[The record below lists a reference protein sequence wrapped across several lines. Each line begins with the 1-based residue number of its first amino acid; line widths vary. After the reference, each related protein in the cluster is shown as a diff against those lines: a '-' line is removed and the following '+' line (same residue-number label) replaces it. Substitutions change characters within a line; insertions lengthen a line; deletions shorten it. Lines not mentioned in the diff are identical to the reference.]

1 MRSRIHM
8 RDGTTWQTGTVF
20 CSKDP
25 TYAAIGTKPI
35 GLQHSR
41 LAAPPFF
48 ADGTRELAVV
58 ATKYQPPTR
67 TRMFGFCFGSDSGN
81 LLRTSC
87 TRTSRQTYRP
97 PHCAKVRP
105 GETHPPMAG

>member
-1 MRSRIHM
+1 MYLNGLGDFFSSVSCETRRGPDRMRTRIHM

-25 TYAAIGTKPI
+25 AYAAIGTKPI

-48 ADGTRELAVV
+48 
-58 ATKYQPPTR
+58 
-67 TRMFGFCFGSDSGN
+67 C
-81 LLRTSC
+81 
-87 TRTSRQTYRP
+87 
-97 PHCAKVRP
+97 
-105 GETHPPMAG
+105 